1 MNLYVVLMV
10 LLPVVVSIGAVRWIY
25 FKILKV
31 AKDKNL
37 VDNPESRKLQKAPVP
52 VVGGLAVFFG
62 FVSGLL
68 VGCAISNV
76 FASELSAFPL
86 GVSLSNM
93 LPVILGMSVMLYTGC
108 MDDVS
113 GLSPRVRL
121 IIEVLAISL
130 LVVSTGTCADSLHGL
145 WGIGQ
150 LPIWVALP
158 LTVFAGAGIINAV
171 NMMDGVN
178 GLSSGICI
186 SCSMLCGVHFAYVGD
201 WANALLAFCM
211 AASLVLF
218 FVHNVFGNTSRMFI
232 GDAGTMVL
240 GMLMAWFVVSI
251 MHNGSLSY
259 VAVHNICPTAMV
271 LALFSVPVADTLRV
285 MSMRIVNGRSPFSP
299 DKTHLHHAF
308 VACGISHS
316 ITTLSEILVGLAVV
330 ALWTVSVWLDA
341 SYEMQ
346 FYLVVLVSAI
356 LVWGTYFF
364 LVHAQKSN
372 SCMARWLRVLSMHTH
387 LADRE
392 WWQRFSFYLDAP
404 ELTES
409 ERKDLKDKLKR
420 KFYSY

>member
-10 LLPVVVSIGAVRWIY
+10 LLPVFVSIGAVRWIY

-37 VDNPESRKLQKAPVP
+37 VDNPEARKLQKAPVP

-62 FVSGLL
+62 LMSGLL
-68 VGCAISNV
+68 AGCAISNV
-76 FASELSAFPL
+76 FAAEMSVFPL

-121 IIEVLAISL
+121 IIEVLTILL
-130 LVVSTGTCADSLHGL
+130 LVISTGTCVDSLHGL

-150 LPIWVALP
+150 LPMLVAMP

-186 SCSMLCGVHFAYVGD
+186 SCSMLCGIHFAYVGD
-201 WANALLAFCM
+201 LANALLAFCM
-211 AASLVLF
+211 TASLVLF

-240 GMLMAWFVVSI
+240 GMLMAWFVVCI
-251 MHNGSLSY
+251 MHNGSFSY
-259 VAVHNICPTAMV
+259 VVVHNICPTAMV
-271 LALFSVPVADTLRV
+271 LALFAVPVADTLRV
-285 MSMRIVNGRSPFSP
+285 MAMRVLNGRSPFSP

-308 VACGISHS
+308 VAVGISHS
-316 ITTLSEILVGLAVV
+316 ITTLSEILIGLAVV
-330 ALWTVSVWLDA
+330 ALWAMSVVLDA
-341 SYEMQ
+341 SFEMQ
-346 FYLVVLVSAI
+346 FYFVVLVSAI

-364 LVHAQKSN
+364 LVHEQKSN
-372 SCMARWLRVLSMHTH
+372 SCMARWLRAFSVRTH
-387 LADRE
+387 LSDTE
-392 WWQRFSFYLDAP
+392 WWQRFSYYLDAP

-409 ERKDLKDKLKR
+409 ERKNLKENLRR
-420 KFYSY
+420 KFSNY